1 MEHQNF
7 SFTSSC
13 PQYFR
18 RVSNCYL
25 QHWFLND
32 NLHEDIHREETLMLC
47 VLLADLL
54 IWLKVFHWLG
64 PCPSLYTV
72 HKKVLMW
79 FLGSTGAYSKVYY
92 RAGPDFTKWNWQ
104 RSHITECSTNNGLLW
119 QEKNNTVRK
128 ERMSMRNCTMQ
139 RWIHPG
145 ISFLTPLSPFVSPM
159 EHRRI
164 LQGNRPKT
172 QPTVIE
178 ICDLFLDVYVTFII
192 MEVIYQL
199 PRVWKVRSKPSYCR
213 QYGF

>member
-1 MEHQNF
+1 MHILR
-7 SFTSSC
+7 
-13 PQYFR
+13 Y
-18 RVSNCYL
+18 
-25 QHWFLND
+25 
-32 NLHEDIHREETLMLC
+32 
-47 VLLADLL
+47 
-54 IWLKVFHWLG
+54 
-64 PCPSLYTV
+64 
-72 HKKVLMW
+72 
-79 FLGSTGAYSKVYY
+79 
-92 RAGPDFTKWNWQ
+92 
-104 RSHITECSTNNGLLW
+104 ITEQDLILLN
-119 QEKNNTVRK
+119 ETDRDHISLSAVLTTAFFDRKKNNTVRK

-139 RWIHPG
+139 RWIHLG